1 MVNLAQLTQ
10 AESYAQTSGNGFGTR
25 ALCRRLSQHD
35 NAPKDMDVWL
45 SGLRRANAFNV
56 TTNPVPNAHM
66 RSPGGFMETFPGMR
80 DSGDIQFEACFKN
93 DVPVGATAGDITA
106 GDFQAWQAPIEAD
119 DVEKKSFFHSLF
131 FDREP
136 FEMWVIPPQWT
147 RGLWVARGYA
157 SMAGPFPHEL
167 EGVVNFQA
175 SFKISGRAMM
185 LRGVYKGTV
194 STAEIT
200 QAAVADTNPTLSAL
214 VDGTPANNK
223 NRRWRAVSTD
233 LLTEIWSARDDG
245 GMTRASWGEAGASN
259 TWNVYEYMEDDGFGT
274 AF

>member
-1 MVNLAQLTQ
+1 MVNLGQLSVSD
-10 AESYAQTSGNGFGTR
+10 AYAQTSGSGFGTR
-25 ALCRRLSQHD
+25 ALCRRLSQHS
-35 NAPKDMDVWL
+35 NAPVDMDVWL

-93 DVPVGATAGDITA
+93 DVPAGVLATAAGNITA
-106 GDFQAWQAPIEAD
+106 GDFQAWQAPVETDPEAR
-119 DVEKKSFFHSLF
+119 KSFFHSLF

-167 EGVVNFQA
+167 EGVVNFQG

-185 LRGVYKGTV
+185 LRGSHLGLTTTTTGVEIATGSTV
-194 STAEIT
+194 AMLDG
-200 QAAVADTNPTLSAL
+200 VAI
-214 VDGTPANNK
+214 TPAANK
-223 NRRWRAVSTD
+223 RFRAVSAD
-233 LLTEIWSARDDG
+233 LLEEVWSDAG
-245 GMTRASWGEAGASN
+245 ATAQWGEASDGD
-259 TWNVYEYMEDDGFGT
+259 TRRWNVYEYTEDDGFGT